1 MQIKEECGVG
11 VGISSYNIQY
21 GGDTKS
27 TRPAR
32 NRTTYPPWSAC
43 VRKDFGAMNKESC
56 AGGYLF
62 SSLAIWTRGGHEQ
75 YHERAKKTEEIH
87 SNGSSSRHN
96 TNDSIP
102 MSRALQRLSTSRLW
116 HFEPSGKDPMS
127 CSIFCRYVSSTY
139 APPWLGIYAPRQSA
153 IADVNLLNYRLAEN
167 LGHCN
172 TRYLPVDCQAKPGK
186 TW

>member
-75 YHERAKKTEEIH
+75 YHERAKQTEEIH
-87 SNGSSSRHN
+87 SNGFSSRHS

-102 MSRALQRLSTSRLW
+102 ISCALQRFSTSRLW

-127 CSIFCRYVSSTY
+127 CSIFCRYASSIY

-153 IADVNLLNYRLAEN
+153 IADF
-167 LGHCN
+167 H
-172 TRYLPVDCQAKPGK
+172 PVS
-186 TW
+186 

>member
-1 MQIKEECGVG
+1 MKEESGAG

-21 GGDTKS
+21 GGDTGS

-32 NRTTYPPWSAC
+32 NPTIGEEHLFALSAC
-43 VRKDFGAMNKESC
+43 AWKDFGGLHKESYA
-56 AGGYLF
+56 AGYFF
-62 SSLAIWTRGGHEQ
+62 SSLAMWTRGGHEQ

-102 MSRALQRLSTSRLW
+102 MSCALQRFSTPSLW

-127 CSIFCRYVSSTY
+127 CSIFCRYVSSIC
-139 APPWLGIYAPRQSA
+139 APPWLVIYAPRQSA
-153 IADVNLLNYRLAEN
+153 IADL
-167 LGHCN
+167 H
-172 TRYLPVDCQAKPGK
+172 PVS
-186 TW
+186 